1 MPFTDIPPVIDA
13 VYSTG
18 VHSIEDP
25 DVEFALAT
33 HIHPYPH
40 GVMSLW
46 VYVGTLKRKGAY

>member
-1 MPFTDIPPVIDA
+1 MQFTDIPPVIDA